1 MQAAAMG
8 GAGRAA
14 TMPVRGSGRKAKGA
28 KEAKNAGK
36 GTGKERK
43 AEEAKGRRKQL
54 HKSLGSAR
62 MDHCVAN
69 LL

>member
-8 GAGRAA
+8 GAA

-28 KEAKNAGK
+28 QCTNKGAKEAKNTGK
-36 GTGKERK
+36 GTRK
-43 AEEAKGRRKQL
+43 GDKQL
-54 HKSLGSAR
+54 HKSLGNAR